1 MDDKSRWPLRAVG
14 AQGTLGKDMEHAR
27 GSPRRRGW
35 VSFYSSRAALGGEFP
50 DTVVLLLDVQLYPHS
65 QEKSLKKAS
74 KKPRAALHVFSVICL
89 RASRGEL
96 LVVGGQGETPAPLP
110 QAGGN
115 YRTTTTT
122 CCEVLSSRLSLTCT
136 HRLSAGSPQ

>member
-1 MDDKSRWPLRAVG
+1 MDGRQEPVATAGSWSSGNSGKRY
-14 AQGTLGKDMEHAR
+14 GTCQRVPPEDGMGVFLFLEGCFGGVNSLTLLSCSWMFSCIPTAR
-27 GSPRRRGW
+27 
-35 VSFYSSRAALGGEFP
+35 
-50 DTVVLLLDVQLYPHS
+50 
-65 QEKSLKKAS
+65 KKAS